1 MKLNKK
7 GFMLVE
13 VVIVATVISTV
24 LVFLYIS
31 INRMSDAYDTRNRY
45 YDVDAME
52 AAMELN
58 DSLDNTY
65 ESTQYYTQIP
75 SNNRFVRFY
84 NNSSSINNTI
94 EAYYVKSNLVSIT
107 QLYDSQN
114 VDNYLKE
121 YINYLRDKINFQSYN
136 YLLIVELKDKNVSDL
151 GLDNVRF
158 YTLKV
163 GDKYED

>member
-1 MKLNKK
+1 M
-7 GFMLVE
+7 
-13 VVIVATVISTV
+13 
-24 LVFLYIS
+24 
-31 INRMSDAYDTRNRY
+31 
-45 YDVDAME
+45 
-52 AAMELN
+52 
-58 DSLDNTY
+58 
-65 ESTQYYTQIP
+65 
-75 SNNRFVRFY
+75 
-84 NNSSSINNTI
+84 
-94 EAYYVKSNLVSIT
+94 VSIT